1 MNLFEIVDRCADAD
15 EALRR
20 NDGNEKVSD
29 DKVPAKKEEP
39 GTSKKTKQSFKRN
52 KKNKAEAEVLVIDQ
66 EPPTAVL
73 IWNSRWSF
81 RKKVVPN
88 KQDMLSLFGWLL
100 CFSEGDGKIDGAH
113 TRPTSMFVEREDSHP

>member
-1 MNLFEIVDRCADAD
+1 MLTLTKLSD
-15 EALRR
+15 ETMAMR
-20 NDGNEKVSD
+20 VSD

-73 IWNSRWSF
+73 I
-81 RKKVVPN
+81 
-88 KQDMLSLFGWLL
+88 
-100 CFSEGDGKIDGAH
+100 
-113 TRPTSMFVEREDSHP
+113 

>member
-29 DKVPAKKEEP
+29 VKVPAKKEEP

-52 KKNKAEAEVLVIDQ
+52 KKNKAEAEVLVIHQ

-73 IWNSRWSF
+73 I
-81 RKKVVPN
+81 
-88 KQDMLSLFGWLL
+88 
-100 CFSEGDGKIDGAH
+100 
-113 TRPTSMFVEREDSHP
+113 